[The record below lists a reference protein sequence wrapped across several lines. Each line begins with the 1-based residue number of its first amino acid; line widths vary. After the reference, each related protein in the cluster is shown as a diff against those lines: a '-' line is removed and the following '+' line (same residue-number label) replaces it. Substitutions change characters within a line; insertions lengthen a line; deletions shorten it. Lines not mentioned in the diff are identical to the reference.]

1 MRRGG
6 TLHPPIP
13 RAPATTLQSPFL
25 PSEAQVSV
33 VGSGS
38 EGEEGGGGGLQ
49 DAVLLQS

>member
-13 RAPATTLQSPFL
+13 RAPATTPQAPFL
-25 PSEAQVSV
+25 PSEAQVSD
-33 VGSGS
+33 VGSGRK
-38 EGEEGGGGGLQ
+38 GEEGEGLQ